1 MNKIKT
7 QIQSFRDKK
16 LKQEIFRFEK
26 CQKIYEMQVKEIDNY
41 FVDKAIDTLT
51 YADISNEERFMQFRA
66 YLKMLEK
73 NSSEHFYSIK
83 NFIEEFALLRD
94 FVNENNIE
102 LTQILQTLEN
112 NKITSLN
119 IDLSENEQLVKSL
132 DNAVAEF
139 GIENKHTLG
148 LKQDFAE
155 IENYYYNKYT
165 LNQTLFDTLV
175 TFKHLAI
182 IAKTLKLIFD
192 LKFDSLAKHKYVFE
206 CKDLIESIYQN
217 YMSAFED
224 YVRKITSRIVD
235 DIADELCE
243 QSRLGEKLCNIVM
256 EE

>member
-1 MNKIKT
+1 MEKIKAKLK
-7 QIQSFRDKK
+7 IFREEK
-16 LKQEIFRFEK
+16 LKQEIFKFEK
-26 CQKIYEMQVKEIDNY
+26 CQKIYELQVKEIDNY
-41 FVDKAIDTLT
+41 YVDKGFDALLYVDM
-51 YADISNEERFMQFRA
+51 DNEKRLLQFYE
-66 YLKMLEK
+66 YLKIFEQ
-73 NSSEHFYSIK
+73 NSSKHFFIIK

-94 FVNENNIE
+94 FINENNIE

-165 LNQTLFDTLV
+165 LNQTLFNTLV

-217 YMSAFED
+217 YISAFED
-224 YVRKITSRIVD
+224 YVRRITSRIVD
-235 DIADELCE
+235 DITDELCE
-243 QSRLGEKLCNIVM
+243 QSRLGERLCKIVV
-256 EE
+256 EG